1 MSDKIL
7 VVDDE
12 PAFCEVLRDFLE
24 SKGYNVVVANSG
36 DEALSTYPEERPDV
50 VLMDVRMPG
59 KDGLTTLKELKGIDP
74 KVKAVMVSAVHDE
87 EVVRQ
92 AKSEGAFYIHK
103 PINFQYLELAIST
116 KLGKTVFAH

>member
-1 MSDKIL
+1 MSEKIL

-12 PAFCEVLRDFLE
+12 LAFCEVLRDFLV
-24 SKGYNVVVANSG
+24 SKGFQVVIANGG
-36 DEALSTYPEERPDV
+36 DEALKVYPEEKPSI

-59 KDGLTTLKELKGIDP
+59 KDGLTTLKELKAADP

-92 AKSEGAFYIHK
+92 AKAEGAFYIHK
-103 PINFQYLELAIST
+103 PINFQYLELAILT
-116 KLGKTVFAH
+116 KLGQTIFAR

>member
-1 MSDKIL
+1 MSEKIL

-12 PAFCEVLRDFLE
+12 PAFCEVLRDFLK

-36 DEALSTYPEERPDV
+36 DEALSTYLEERPDV

-74 KVKAVMVSAVHDE
+74 EVKAVMVSAVHDE
-87 EVVRQ
+87 EVVQQ

-116 KLGKTVFAH
+116 KLGKAVFAR

>member
-1 MSDKIL
+1 MSEKIL

-12 PAFCEVLRDFLE
+12 LAFCEVLRDFLV
-24 SKGYNVVVANSG
+24 SKGFQVVIANSG
-36 DEALSTYPEERPDV
+36 DEALKVYPEEKPSI

-59 KDGLTTLKELKGIDP
+59 KDGLSTLKELKAADP
-74 KVKAVMVSAVHDE
+74 EVKAVMVSAVHDE

-92 AKSEGAFYIHK
+92 AKDEGAFYIHK

-116 KLGKTVFAH
+116 KLGQTIFAR

>member
-1 MSDKIL
+1 MSYKIL

-12 PAFCEVLRDFLE
+12 PAFCDVLREFLE
-24 SKGYNVVVANSG
+24 SKGYSVVVANSG
-36 DEALSTYPEERPDV
+36 DAAISTYPVEKPSV

-59 KDGLTTLKELKGIDP
+59 KDGITTLRELKGIDP
-74 KVKAVMVSAVHDE
+74 EVKAVMVSAVHDD
-87 EVVRQ
+87 EVVRE

-116 KLGKTVFAH
+116 KLGRTIFAH